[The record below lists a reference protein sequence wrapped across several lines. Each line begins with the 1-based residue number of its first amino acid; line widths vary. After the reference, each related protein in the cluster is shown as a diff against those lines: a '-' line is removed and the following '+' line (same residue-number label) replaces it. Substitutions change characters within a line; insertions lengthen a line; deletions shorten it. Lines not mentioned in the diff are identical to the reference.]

1 MPEDIK
7 DDRFVTSMFPLIQT
21 QAAAGFD
28 SIKRSEIKKVVN
40 GHLKML
46 LLVNP
51 GEIISDINFGVG
63 LYQHL
68 FLNENEAKILNLKST
83 ITSQIRKYLPYLT
96 SFIVKIDKSRIS
108 DNMLAVRI
116 EYSLTEGMSKD
127 TLDFIIG
134 EDTPI
139 QIMFEDGGGGVTA
152 PTVAEVLRDRT

>member
-28 SIKRSEIKKVVN
+28 SVKRRKIKKVVN

-63 LYQHL
+63 IYQHL
-68 FLNENEAKILNLKST
+68 FLNDNE
-83 ITSQIRKYLPYLT
+83 
-96 SFIVKIDKSRIS
+96 
-108 DNMLAVRI
+108 
-116 EYSLTEGMSKD
+116 
-127 TLDFIIG
+127 
-134 EDTPI
+134 
-139 QIMFEDGGGGVTA
+139 
-152 PTVAEVLRDRT
+152 